1 MEQAIKVNETI
12 EQSVDVSRENDL
24 KKRAG
29 MYIAKDVDRHIEKL
43 QFNMRNMETAYHE
56 RFEEMRTL
64 LISVTREKE
73 EYQAKVQALET
84 SVKEIKGGTVADLEK
99 KGLKA
104 LPLAEYQ
111 MLIQFDEDA
120 KLTIKQLDAKLKKV
134 TEENTRLLRQLEDG
148 AATRRES
155 ETIIPQ
161 VQKLKELLNQREK
174 ELQEKS
180 DELTSVYVRAN
191 EAETAVREN
200 TAALLQFKNKC
211 STLELNERL
220 LQNEFLQLKN
230 DKERALKESEAASE
244 RWLAERDALVKRYK
258 VLLTG
263 QRQSMQRLYENVTA
277 TVKYMESLG
286 ESAMISLGLE
296 EI

>member
-1 MEQAIKVNETI
+1 MEEAKKVNETI
-12 EQSVDVSRENDL
+12 EHWADFSQENDL

-29 MYIAKDVDRHIEKL
+29 MYVAKDVDRYIEKL

-73 EYQAKVQALET
+73 EYQAKVLALEK
-84 SVKEIKGGTVADLEK
+84 SINEVKGGTIADLEK

-104 LPLAEYQ
+104 LPLAEYR
-111 MLIQFDEDA
+111 MLMQFDEDA
-120 KLTIKQLDAKLKKV
+120 KLTIKQLEAKLKKV
-134 TEENTRLLRQLEDG
+134 AEENTRILKQLEDG
-148 AATRRES
+148 AAARQES
-155 ETIIPQ
+155 EAVISQ
-161 VQKLKELLNQREK
+161 VQRLKELLSQRER

-211 STLELNERL
+211 STWELNERL

-230 DKERALKESEAASE
+230 DKERAVKDSEAARE
-244 RWLAERDALVKRYK
+244 RWQAERDALVQRYK
-258 VLLTG
+258 VLLIG

-277 TVKYMESLG
+277 TVRYMESLG

>member
-1 MEQAIKVNETI
+1 MEQAKKTNETV
-12 EQSVDVSRENDL
+12 EQWIDPAQETELR
-24 KKRAG
+24 KRAG
-29 MYIAKDVDRHIEKL
+29 MYIAKDVDRYVEKL
-43 QFNMRNMETAYHE
+43 NFNMRNMETAYHE

-73 EYQAKVQALET
+73 EYQAKVQALEK
-84 SVKEIKGGTVADLEK
+84 SVQEVKNGTVADLEK
-99 KGLKA
+99 KGFKA

-111 MLIQFDEDA
+111 MLTQFDEDA
-120 KLTIKQLDAKLKKV
+120 KRTISQLETKLKKV
-134 TEENTRLLRQLEDG
+134 TEENTRLLKQLDDG
-148 AATRRES
+148 AVARRES
-155 ETIIPQ
+155 ETVISQ
-161 VQKLKELLNQREK
+161 VQKLKEMLNQREK
-174 ELQEKS
+174 ALQDKS
-180 DELTSVYVRAN
+180 DELTSIHVRAS

-200 TAALLQFKNKC
+200 LAVITQLKNKC

-230 DKERALKESEAASE
+230 DKERAVKESEAARE
-244 RWLAERDALVKRYK
+244 RWEAERDALVKRYR

-263 QRQSMQRLYENVTA
+263 QRHSMQRLHENVAA